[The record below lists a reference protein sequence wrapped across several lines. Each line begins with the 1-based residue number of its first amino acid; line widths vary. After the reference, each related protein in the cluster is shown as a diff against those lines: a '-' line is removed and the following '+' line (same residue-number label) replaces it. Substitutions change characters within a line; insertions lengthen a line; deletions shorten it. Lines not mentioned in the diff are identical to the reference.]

1 MGSVQLRLR
10 LLREAF
16 GSPRAMLGKLRHTA
30 VVISAYARKRELEAR
45 LERLHACGLAEI
57 VPTRL
62 QLALGGF
69 DMQRFYIVPAS
80 NEYHDRRQLNYAFCQ
95 VLRFVDNPVVMM
107 DPLGLASKEAEI
119 IEHLVQSFHGHP
131 TYDLELLSAF
141 EGGLE
146 ALEQRLNALVSGAE
160 PRSGVSRFIN
170 DTDYHRRL
178 LAFVREFRANPAEP
192 PPVLEAA
199 GAQGTQLAEAV
210 FGTVKSV
217 MRYCAT
223 RPKTISG
230 ALLYMLTQRELEPTL
245 LVQ

>member
-1 MGSVQLRLR
+1 MGSVQSRYR
-10 LLREAF
+10 LLRDAF
-16 GSPRAMLGKLRHTA
+16 GSPRAMLGKLSHTA
-30 VVISAYARKRELEAR
+30 RVISAYARKRELDER
-45 LERLHACGLAEI
+45 LERLHTCGLTET

-62 QLALGGF
+62 QLAVGGF

-80 NEYHDRRQLNYAFCQ
+80 NEYHHRRSLNYAFCQ
-95 VLRFVDNPVVMM
+95 VLRFVDNPVVMV

-131 TYDLELLSAF
+131 TYDLELLSGF
-141 EGGLE
+141 EGGLD

-160 PRSGVSRFIN
+160 PRSDVSRFIN

-178 LAFVREFRANPAEP
+178 LTFVREFRADPTRP

-199 GAQGTQLAEAV
+199 GAEDIQIAEQV

-217 MRYCAT
+217 MRYCAS
-223 RPKTISG
+223 RPKTLKG
-230 ALLYMLTQRELEPTL
+230 ALLYVLTQRELEPAMSAE
-245 LVQ
+245 